1 MLEIERKLIQTS
13 AKGFSKILNASLS
26 NTLLVAE
33 LEHDFAQSYMKN
45 LSLAFVYGALFGVG
59 ETRNIRKRKLFA
71 EDPEMQELVVYLKQ
85 ALNPQLVI
93 SLSRRKFTSENEVI
107 DEIFR
112 PNVPAIAF
120 LKDYC
125 VTLAKI
131 ESHALLEKVT
141 DAVRQTILQGMSQ
154 EEAEKYIQEIFKD
167 FKAKRVRAIA
177 RTEATRA
184 FNLGNISNTYEV
196 VEGYRF
202 TAVLDARTTT
212 ICQSRHGKFIPKN
225 DTAALVFNSP
235 PLHVNCRS
243 YLIPEIERTDAP
255 ILETSNL
262 PTPQKREIDIFD
274 TLNFLKGVI
283 GK

>member
-1 MLEIERKLIQTS
+1 MLEIERKLLQTS

-33 LEHDFAQSYMKN
+33 LEYDFAQSYMKN

-59 ETRNIRKRKLFA
+59 ETRNTRKRKLFA
-71 EDPEMQELVVYLKQ
+71 EEPEMQELVVYLKQ

-131 ESHALLEKVT
+131 ESRALLENVT

-154 EEAEKYIQEIFKD
+154 KEAEEYIQEVFKD
-167 FKAKRVRAIA
+167 FKAKRVQAIA

-202 TAVLDARTTT
+202 TAVLDAKTTM
-212 ICQSRHGKFIPKN
+212 ICQSRHGKFIPKH

-262 PTPQKREIDIFD
+262 PPPQKREIDIFD
-274 TLNFLKGVI
+274 TSNFLKGVI